1 MCGIAGFLG
10 VTGNTPEKILKR
22 RIETMTET
30 LRHRGPDDMGVWV
43 ASNPSIALGHRRLS
57 ILDLSAEGRQ
67 PMVSHNGRYVVVF
80 NGEIYNFRELR
91 KELSSSYRFRG
102 VSDTEVMLAAF
113 ERWGVSDAV
122 PRFNGMFAF
131 GVWDTNDRV
140 LYLCRDRAGEKPLY
154 YGWVGESLLFASE
167 LKALRAHPQFEGEI
181 DRGALAL
188 FLRHGY
194 VPAPYSIYTGVLK
207 LPPATIL
214 EVRPGAVSAQPV
226 NYWSLKERVEQGSAG
241 DQRNINPHEAEENLD
256 WLLSDSVR
264 LRMISD
270 VPLGAFLSGGIDSST
285 IVALMQKQSGARVR
299 TFSIG
304 FNETGYNEAVYADS
318 VARHLGTE
326 HTELYVTPGD
336 ATAVIP
342 RLPRIYDEPFAD
354 SSQIPTFLVSELADR
369 HVTVSLSGD
378 GADELFGGYT
388 RYQWTERLWR
398 KFGWAPARMRHL
410 AARALL
416 SAPPQVWDTAF
427 CWFPVAKPGDKV
439 QKVAELLRLK
449 SPEELYLGL
458 VSCFNNP
465 AEIVVGGKEPTTLL
479 SQRSLWPV
487 GQQFVPRMM
496 FLDTM
501 TYLPDD
507 ILVKVDRASMAV
519 SLETRVPFLD
529 HRVIEFAWQLPQHL
543 KLRHGKSKW
552 LLRQVLKRYVPEALT
567 DRPKCG
573 FGVPV
578 HEWLRGPLREWAEGL
593 LDGDRLRREGFFKP
607 EPIRNKWLE
616 HLAGKHNWMPHLWN
630 ILMFQSWLEE
640 YGSPLPSTPEDVSR
654 AICA

>member
-10 VTGNTPEKILKR
+10 NAGNAPEKLLKR
-22 RIETMTET
+22 RIEAMTET
-30 LRHRGPDDMGVWV
+30 LRHRGPDDAGYWV

-57 ILDLSAEGRQ
+57 ILDLSAEGHQ
-67 PMVSHNGRYVVVF
+67 PMTSQHGRYVVVF

-91 KELSSSYRFRG
+91 RELANVYRFRG
-102 VSDTEVMLAAF
+102 TSDTEVMLAAF
-113 ERWGVSDAV
+113 DRWGVPDAV

-131 GVWDTNDRV
+131 AVWDTVERV

-154 YGWVGESLLFASE
+154 YTWADGAFLFASE
-167 LKALRAHPQFEGEI
+167 LKGLRAHPDFEGDI

-207 LPPATIL
+207 LPPGTIL
-214 EVRPGAVSAQPV
+214 KVRPDGVTSEPGS
-226 NYWSLKERVEQGSAG
+226 YWSLKQRIEQGSACYK
-241 DQRNINPHEAEENLD
+241 DNANDREAEERLD

-285 IVALMQKQSGARVR
+285 IVALMQKQSGARVK

-304 FNETGYNEAVYADS
+304 FHEKDYNEAIYADS

-336 ATAVIP
+336 AMAVIP

-354 SSQIPTFLVSELADR
+354 SSQIPTFLVSELAGQ

-388 RYQWTERLWR
+388 RYQWTERFWR
-398 KFGWAPARMRHL
+398 KFGWLPP
-410 AARALL
+410 AARRFTANALL
-416 SAPPQVWDTAF
+416 SASPKVWDAGLR
-427 CWFPVAKPGDKV
+427 WAPISRPGDKI
-439 QKVAELLRLK
+439 QKLAEILRLK
-449 SPEELYLGL
+449 SPEEFYVGL
-458 VSCFNNP
+458 VSCFNRP
-465 AEIVVGGKEPTTLL
+465 AHVVVDGNEPSTLL
-479 SQRSLWPV
+479 RQPLLWPA

-496 FLDTM
+496 FLDAM

-519 SLETRVPFLD
+519 GLEARVPFLD
-529 HRVIEFAWQLPQHL
+529 DRVIEFAWQLPQQM
-543 KLRHGKSKW
+543 KFRNGKSKW
-552 LLRQVLKRYVPEALT
+552 LLRQVLKRYVPEVLT

-593 LDGDRLRREGFFKP
+593 LDSNRLRSEGFFKP
-607 EPIRNKWLE
+607 EPIQTRWRE
-616 HLAGKHNWMPHLWN
+616 HLSGKRNWAPDLWN
-630 ILMFQSWLEE
+630 VLMFQSWLEE
-640 YGSPLPSTPEDVSR
+640 YGKPLPATSR
-654 AICA
+654 EISGVICA